1 MVIFNKE
8 ELISHITDENDRQ
21 EIRRVIDKIDI
32 VLTNYVK
39 VSTDFLNP
47 HEVYLAKSVL
57 NRFTDEISYEIDGGY
72 DGAENC
78 IIYIYPSYETDI
90 LKEDI
95 DIFRFSSISTIK
107 HGDVLGS
114 LIGLGI
120 ERKKIGDILV
130 GTKYT
135 YFFVKNEIS
144 NFIEF
149 SLKKVSRYNIDLN
162 RVKDVSDIPK
172 REYIYKDII
181 VASLRLDNVVSSCV
195 NISRTQ
201 SKNVIKSREV
211 KVNYHVEDRPHLEL
225 SEEDLISVRGFG
237 RFQIDK
243 VLRKTKKGNIVLK
256 IKINK

>member
-1 MVIFNKE
+1 MVIFNKD
-8 ELISHITDENDRQ
+8 ELISHITDENDRK

-39 VSTDFLNP
+39 TSTDFLNP

-57 NRFTDEISYEIDGGY
+57 NRFTDEISYEVDGAHER
-72 DGAENC
+72 AENC

-95 DIFRFSSISTIK
+95 DIFRFPSISTIK
-107 HGDVLGS
+107 HSDVLGS
-114 LIGLGI
+114 VIGLGI

-149 SLKKVSRYNIDLN
+149 NLNKISRYNINLEKVD
-162 RVKDVSDIPK
+162 DVSDLPK
-172 REYIYKDII
+172 IEYIYKDII
-181 VASLRLDNVVSSCV
+181 VASLRLDNVISGCL

-201 SKNVIKSREV
+201 SKNKIKSREV
-211 KVNYHVEDRPHLEL
+211 KVNYSVEDRSHIEV
-225 SEEDLISVRGFG
+225 SERDLISVRRFG
-237 RFQIDK
+237 RFQIDEF
-243 VLRKTKKGNIVLK
+243 LRETKKGNIVLR

>member
-1 MVIFNKE
+1 MVIFNKD
-8 ELISHITDENDRQ
+8 ELINHITDENDRK

-32 VLTNYVK
+32 VLTNYVI
-39 VSTDFLNP
+39 VSTDFSNP

-57 NRFTDEISYEIDGGY
+57 NRFTDEISYEVDGAY
-72 DGAENC
+72 EGAENC

-90 LKEDI
+90 LKDDI

-107 HGDVLGS
+107 HSDVLGS

-130 GTKYT
+130 GKKYT

-149 SLKKVSRYNIDLN
+149 NLNKISKYNIDLEK
-162 RVKDVSDIPK
+162 VKDVSDLPK
-172 REYIYKDII
+172 KEYIYRDII
-181 VASLRLDNVVSSCV
+181 VASLRLDNVVSSCI

-201 SKNVIKSREV
+201 SKNKINSREV
-211 KVNYHVEDRPHLEL
+211 KVNYHIEDRPHLEV
-225 SEEDLISVRGFG
+225 SEEDLISVRRFG
-237 RFQIDK
+237 RFQIDR